1 MSEILNN
8 RYRGMPG
15 KTGCAGK
22 TENISHFLICG
33 TIYMAFQESYF
44 FNLFLDS
51 IKRED
56 ADVSRNLIS
65 W

>member
-1 MSEILNN
+1 V
-8 RYRGMPG
+8 
-15 KTGCAGK
+15 GK
-22 TENISHFLICG
+22 TENISHFLISG